1 MGKVTSAICLALA
14 TVIIAALSFICFVAL
29 PARGGS
35 ITQFDPVVTWI
46 DKDANLGVE
55 YGANDSYRGGGY
67 LATFYPEG
75 VISATEYEDNLAS
88 MQEGKEKD
96 EYAERY
102 TKLGSLCFETKDN
115 IGTDGNV
122 SEQLVTKFNYAKDRL
137 IERYERMQIDGL
149 RVDVADDYALRVFVP
164 QAPSSL
170 SAYTATFSLFS
181 YMGDLEVQY
190 GADESSATTALPAAG
205 KRIGDYVKGAS
216 TATDG
221 SGTHI
226 VIIKFTAEGKERLAS
241 RTADAASNGG
251 TLLFKVGENTVISLP
266 VSAAIEEDRLYISN
280 PSSPFTAE
288 YAKALAI
295 LIDSTAH
302 AQTPASDVYDGA
314 FSLHVDS
321 VVTMRALYGDSAL
334 IYMYIAFGVLFVLMM
349 AFFFVRYGLLGFVH
363 LYTYMFFLLVT
374 LLCMWS
380 VPFVTVSTGTY
391 AAVLLASL
399 LLSASQ
405 VFVYERAR
413 KEYAAGKTM
422 MAAVKNAYKSTFW
435 HVFDLHVVVVGVSF
449 LTYAI
454 ALAQLS
460 GFAFVLGLASL
471 FSGICA
477 LALGRFM
484 WAIMMRFTN
493 KQGKFCNFKRKEVED
508 DED

>member
-1 MGKVTSAICLALA
+1 M
-14 TVIIAALSFICFVAL
+14 
-29 PARGGS
+29 PAGGGS

-55 YGANDSYRGGGY
+55 YGANDAYRGGGY

-75 VISATEYEDNLAS
+75 VISATEYDDNLAS
-88 MQEGKEKD
+88 MQKGSKEYDEYKSKYAQVGNLYYDEKENLDAEGK
-96 EYAERY
+96 
-102 TKLGSLCFETKDN
+102 
-115 IGTDGNV
+115 V
-122 SEQLVTKFNYAKDRL
+122 SEEFAAKFNYAKERL
-137 IERYERMQIDGL
+137 VERYERMHIEDLRIDI
-149 RVDVADDYALRVFVP
+149 ADDYILRVFVP
-164 QAPSSL
+164 QASSSL
-170 SAYTATFSLFS
+170 TAYTATFSLFS
-181 YMGDLEVQY
+181 NMGDLEVLY
-190 GADESSATTALPAAG
+190 GTSDDVAAATTVLPAAG
-205 KRIGDYVKGAS
+205 KSIGDYVKSA
-216 TATDG
+216 TTMTDG
-221 SGTHI
+221 AGTHY
-226 VIIKFTAEGKERLAS
+226 VVVNFTSAGKDRLAS
-241 RTADAASNGG
+241 RTADAATNGG
-251 TLLFKVGENTVISLP
+251 YLFFKVGEGTVISLP
-266 VSAAIEEDRLYISN
+266 I
-280 PSSPFTAE
+280 SSPIENAQLPISSTSFTTE
-288 YAKALAI
+288 YVKALAI
-295 LIDSTAH
+295 LIDSTAN
-302 AQTPASDVYDGA
+302 AKVAASDVYEGS

-349 AFFFVRYGLLGFVH
+349 VFFFVRYGLLGFVH

-413 KEYAAGKTM
+413 KEYASGKTM
-422 MAAVKNAYKSTFW
+422 TAAVKNAYKSTFW
-435 HVFDLHVVVVGVSF
+435 HVFDLHVVVAGVSF
-449 LTYAI
+449 ITYAI
-454 ALAQLS
+454 SLGGLS

-493 KQGKFCNFKRKEVED
+493 KQGKFCHFKRKEVEE